1 MKENDNKDGLLTTE
15 FEQCRVNKYVNYAS
29 TKGRYASSV
38 SKYQIPGVIKKI
50 LTYLSTISSRKL

>member
-38 SKYQIPGVIKKI
+38 SKDQIPGVIKKI
-50 LTYLSTISSRKL
+50 LTYLSTI